1 MEVHGG
7 NTDTLRI
14 CGQLVRIFIP
24 NTNNS
29 KYPKY
34 KSQDILEI
42 FQHFEGGKT
51 ER

>member
-1 MEVHGG
+1 
-7 NTDTLRI
+7 
-14 CGQLVRIFIP
+14 VRIFIP